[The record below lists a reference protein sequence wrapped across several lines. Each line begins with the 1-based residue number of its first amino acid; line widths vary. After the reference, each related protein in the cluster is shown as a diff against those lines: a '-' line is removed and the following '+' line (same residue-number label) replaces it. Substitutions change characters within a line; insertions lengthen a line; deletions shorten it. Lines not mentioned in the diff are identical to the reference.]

1 MEIYNNYQ
9 QEPFKCH
16 GELLNKDLW
25 QQFHELDTEMI
36 ITRSGRRMFPALR
49 MNITELNPDAYYCVL
64 LELTLLNNHKHKYT
78 SSSGSASGP
87 GAWAPSGPADI
98 QSPRRLYIHS
108 DGAALGRHWMYT
120 EISFGRLKLTNTVN
134 APNGQVVL
142 TSMHRYQ
149 PRVIVVRLRTH
160 SVAMDMRGVQQMGL
174 RGYELLPH
182 HVVEFKET
190 AFMAVTAYQNHSI
203 TKLKIDNNPFAKG
216 FRENGLSKSKRKRHY
231 STTMT
236 TTTVKEEEIQVDDDI
251 DIEVDVVN
259 SPHIHD
265 APIRDNKIISSC
277 LSVSSENSSSVS
289 SSGYPSPSL
298 DAPFV
303 SYDPQTFPPA
313 TVDVL
318 ASYYHH
324 QFHQMAPPVYIYYPH
339 HYQYSPLQMQV
350 QKTAEDLSLQQ
361 SPKKPRTL
369 TDFSIKAITGLS

>member
-1 MEIYNNYQ
+1 MEMYNNYQ

-25 QQFHELDTEMI
+25 QQFHEMDTEMI

-49 MNITELNPDAYYCVL
+49 LNITELNPDAYYCIL
-64 LELTLLNNHKHKYT
+64 LELTLLNNNKHKYY
-78 SSSGSASGP
+78 SSSGSSGAT
-87 GAWAPSGPADI
+87 GAWAAHGTADI
-98 QSPRRLYIHS
+98 QSPRRLYIHT
-108 DGAALGRHWMYT
+108 DGPALGRHWMYT
-120 EISFGRLKLTNTVN
+120 AISFGRLKLTNTVN
-134 APNGQVVL
+134 APKGHVVL

-149 PRVIVVRLRTH
+149 PRVIVVRLGSCT
-160 SVAMDMRGVQQMGL
+160 AEMDMRGLQQMGL

-190 AFMAVTAYQNHSI
+190 AFLAVTAYQNHGI

-216 FRENGLSKSKRKRHY
+216 FRDNGLSKSKRKRHY

-259 SPHIHD
+259 SSNIHNP
-265 APIRDNKIISSC
+265 PIIDNILSSS
-277 LSVSSENSSSVS
+277 LSVFSENSSSVS

-298 DAPFV
+298 DAPYV
-303 SYDPQTFPPA
+303 SYDPQPFPPP
-313 TVDVL
+313 TVDAL

-339 HYQYSPLQMQV
+339 HYQYSPLHMQV

-361 SPKKPRTL
+361 SPKKPRTH
-369 TDFSIKAITGLS
+369 TDFSIRAITGLS